1 MKHLSP
7 LFCAFL
13 LLAGLLVAAFAPT
26 LAAQG
31 ATTAVEEALIGP
43 IDIPGDS
50 LDSML
55 ALLERWT
62 GKSLLRPQNL
72 PALTLSLRIKSKV
85 TRSEAVQA
93 LESLLNLN
101 GIAVTPLGD
110 RFLKITPL
118 SAAKSEAPELIEGS
132 TLALPPSGRVASKLF
147 QLRFLRVGEFM
158 PQIAGLLNPAAGS
171 PPLVFDKANAA
182 LITDAVSNLQRVETL
197 LLQLDQPSLAGLEPK
212 FYTLQSAK
220 ASEVVTKLR
229 NMLSGPLQVQ
239 LGSATTYHADDRTN
253 QIVLIADSR
262 QYPFFDELIA
272 RLDVRADPN
281 TRNEVIYLKHAA
293 AKDVATILT
302 DLVQGQTNAARN
314 SGQSGGRPVVAATPA
329 NAPGN
334 PPGNTPSP
342 PTMPTAAQLGLES
355 TSNQFSNVL
364 TVLPEERSNA
374 IVVSGTVDD
383 LRLIRDLVDK
393 LDVLLAQV
401 RIEVVIAEVTLG
413 DNASSGIGAL
423 GLQIDGDKLVGFSG
437 SGPGVTV
444 SNAVLSR
451 PAGGGIDLAAEI
463 ALGTTPRKS
472 NANFLSVPNVVTTHN
487 KEAEVFVGEN
497 RPVISSYLN
506 DAVTGGTVGT
516 GYRSTVGQQKI
527 GIRLK
532 VKPLIGV
539 DGSVQMEVYQEV
551 SDVLG
556 EVTIDGNSQPR
567 VGERTMESFVSARS
581 GDIIVLGGLQSNSQ
595 TRNTNRLGP
604 IPIIGDLLGTR
615 SRESKR
621 TDLVFFLRPT
631 VLTNT
636 AADNAPALGQV
647 EEFPEPQRS
656 KVKRVLQEPAG
667 DTAHAPGS

>member
-314 SGQSGGRPVVAATPA
+314 SGQQGVRSVVAATPA
-329 NAPGN
+329 NVPAAP
-334 PPGNTPSP
+334 PAV
-342 PTMPTAAQLGLES
+342 PTVAQLGLEAS
-355 TSNQFSNVL
+355 SSQFSDVL

-423 GLQIDGDKLVGFSG
+423 GLKIEGDKLVGFSG
-437 SGPGVTV
+437 SGAGITV

-506 DAVTGGTVGT
+506 DATTGGTVGT

-604 IPIIGDLLGTR
+604 IPIIGDLLGSR

-631 VLTNT
+631 VLTNS
-636 AADNAPALGQV
+636 AADNGPALGQV

-656 KVKRVLQEPAG
+656 KVRRVLQESAD

>member
-1 MKHLSP
+1 MKHFSP
-7 LFCAFL
+7 LFCAAL
-13 LLAGLLVAAFAPT
+13 LLVGGLTATPSLA
-26 LAAQG
+26 AAQG
-31 ATTAVEEALIGP
+31 ATTAAEEALIGP

-72 PALTLSLRIKSKV
+72 PALTLSLRIKAKV

-132 TLALPPSGRVASKLF
+132 TLTLPPSGRVASKLF

-220 ASEVVTKLR
+220 ASEVVTKMR

-239 LGSATTYHADDRTN
+239 LGTATTYHADDRTN

-262 QYPFFDELIA
+262 QYPFFDELIS

-314 SGQSGGRPVVAATPA
+314 SGQQGVRSVVAATPT
-329 NAPGN
+329 NAPA
-334 PPGNTPSP
+334 TPVATP
-342 PTMPTAAQLGLES
+342 IAAQLGMES
-355 TSNQFSNVL
+355 SSNQFSNVL

-423 GLQIDGDKLVGFSG
+423 GLLIDGDKLVGFSG

-444 SNAVLSR
+444 SNAVLTR

-472 NANFLSVPNVVTTHN
+472 NANFLSVPSVVTTHN
-487 KEAEVFVGEN
+487 KEAEVFVGEK

-506 DAVTGGTVGT
+506 DATTGGTVGS
-516 GYRSTVGQQKI
+516 GYRSTVGQQDI

-615 SRESKR
+615 TRENKR

-647 EEFPEPQRS
+647 DEFPEPQRS
-656 KVKRVLQEPAG
+656 KVKRVLQEPAD

>member
-7 LFCAFL
+7 LFCAIL
-13 LLAGLLVAAFAPT
+13 LLTGLLISTPSLA
-26 LAAQG
+26 AAQG
-31 ATTAVEEALIGP
+31 TTTAVEEALIGP

-72 PALTLSLRIKSKV
+72 PALTLSLRIKAKV

-132 TLALPPSGRVASKLF
+132 TLQLPPSGRVASKLF

-158 PQIAGLLNPAAGS
+158 PQITGLLNPAAGS

-182 LITDAVSNLQRVETL
+182 LITDAVSNLQRIETL

-220 ASEVVTKLR
+220 ASEVVTKMR

-253 QIVLIADSR
+253 QIVLIADAR

-293 AKDVATILT
+293 AKEVATILT

-314 SGQSGGRPVVAATPA
+314 SGQQGARSVVAATPA
-329 NAPGN
+329 NAAA
-334 PPGNTPSP
+334 TPAAAP
-342 PTMPTAAQLGLES
+342 IVAQLGLEAS
-355 TSNQFSNVL
+355 SNQFSNVL

-401 RIEVVIAEVTLG
+401 RVEVVIAEVTLG

-437 SGPGVTV
+437 SGPGFTV
-444 SNAVLSR
+444 SNAVLTR
-451 PAGGGIDLAAEI
+451 PATGGIDLAAEI

-472 NANFLSVPNVVTTHN
+472 NANFLSVPSIVTTHN

-506 DAVTGGTVGT
+506 DATTGNTVGT

-604 IPIIGDLLGTR
+604 IPIIGDLLGSR
-615 SRESKR
+615 SRENKR

-656 KVKRVLQEPAG
+656 KVKRVLQESAD

>member
-1 MKHLSP
+1 MKHFP
-7 LFCAFL
+7 PIFCAVL
-13 LLAGLLVAAFAPT
+13 LLVGGLTATPSLA
-26 LAAQG
+26 AAQG
-31 ATTAVEEALIGP
+31 ATAAAEEALIGP

-72 PALTLSLRIKSKV
+72 PALTLSLRIKAKV

-132 TLALPPSGRVASKLF
+132 TLQLPPSGRVASKLF

-220 ASEVVTKLR
+220 ASEVVTKMR

-314 SGQSGGRPVVAATPA
+314 SGQSGVRAVVAATPA
-329 NAPGN
+329 NAAGN
-334 PPGNTPSP
+334 APATP
-342 PTMPTAAQLGLES
+342 PTIPTAAQLGLES
-355 TSNQFSNVL
+355 SSNQFSNVL

-401 RIEVVIAEVTLG
+401 RVEVVIAEVTLG

-437 SGPGVTV
+437 SGPGITV

-451 PAGGGIDLAAEI
+451 PATGGIDLAAEI

-472 NANFLSVPNVVTTHN
+472 NANFLSVPSIVTTHN

-506 DAVTGGTVGT
+506 DAVTGNTVGT

-604 IPIIGDLLGTR
+604 IPIIGDLLGSR
-615 SRESKR
+615 SRENKR

-647 EEFPEPQRS
+647 EEFPEPQRT
-656 KVKRVLQEPAG
+656 KVKRVLQESAA
-667 DTAHAPGS
+667 DNAHAPGS